1 MMERLIAGTA
11 AFLMLLAPATHA
23 AGSVAV
29 SAHGSSEASRGSAA
43 GFETSLVG
51 SLVASGLAGQASVQG
66 ARASFEAI
74 ASSAEAG
81 ARFVIV
87 SLHFAEDVAIVT
99 LHASAVGTSAAAQ
112 SGIEVLEFTVELS
125 RAVFEGSLAAS
136 ETALTA
142 IVNGTEM
149 AVLATLLTAGTAG
162 QMIGYSFALAEDPG
176 VVAFVLLNDLGRQL
190 YAAQIG

>member
-1 MMERLIAGTA
+1 MERLIAGAA

-51 SLVASGLAGQASVQG
+51 SLVASALAGEASVHG

-87 SLHFAEDVAIVT
+87 SLHFAEDVAVVT
-99 LHASAVGTSAAAQ
+99 LRASAAGTSAATR

-125 RAVFEGSLAAS
+125 R
-136 ETALTA
+136 
-142 IVNGTEM
+142 
-149 AVLATLLTAGTAG
+149 
-162 QMIGYSFALAEDPG
+162 
-176 VVAFVLLNDLGRQL
+176 GRL
-190 YAAQIG
+190 RRVSRRVGKPP